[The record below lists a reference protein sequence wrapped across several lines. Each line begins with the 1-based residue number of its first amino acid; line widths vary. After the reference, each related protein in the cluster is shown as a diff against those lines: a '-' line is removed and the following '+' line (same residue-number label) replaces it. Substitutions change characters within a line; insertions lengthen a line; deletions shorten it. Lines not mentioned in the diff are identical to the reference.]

1 MKAQQLEKQ
10 NDKLK
15 YRFSQLFLLVCHEA
29 KKNGLP
35 TTKKASQN
43 EQVSAKNRF

>member
-29 KKNGLP
+29 KKKWI